1 MRFNKTIF
9 SNHTINQAGFTL
21 LEMIVA
27 VFAFSIIITI
37 IGSVFINALSLQ
49 RRALNAQRVEE
60 NLSLI
65 MESVAREIRVAQ
77 PPYNFSNTSC
87 PPSEGDNSLAM
98 TNSTGHSV
106 VYSLSGGVINRNV
119 DGVDG
124 FMNSNKVVEFTKLQF
139 CVTGNNL
146 NINQPRITI
155 LSSIQS
161 KDTNQQIKEDYQTT
175 VTVRS
180 LNR

>member
-1 MRFNKTIF
+1 MI
-9 SNHTINQAGFTL
+9 SNHTKNQAGFTL

-60 NLSLI
+60 NLSLV
-65 MESVAREIRVAQ
+65 MESIAREIRVAQ
-77 PPYNFSNTSC
+77 PPYGFSNTSC
-87 PPSEGDNSLAM
+87 PPAGGNNSLAII
-98 TNSTGHSV
+98 NSTGHSV
-106 VYSLSGGVINRNV
+106 VYSSSGGVIDRNV

-146 NINQPRITI
+146 NTNQPRITI

-161 KDTNQQIKEDYQTT
+161 KDINQQIKEDYQTT
-175 VTVRS
+175 ITLRS
-180 LNR
+180 LNK